1 MENFYILLGWI
12 GLFAPTALGAVGSII
27 GCARA
32 GQAACGAMLD
42 VESGYGR
49 FVGLSALPSSQI
61 IYGIVV
67 MFTLKNV
74 EIITP
79 ENGTGLFAIG
89 TLCGVALMFSAMYQ
103 GACCASA
110 INVSKH
116 KPEIFGLS
124 IAPAA
129 IVEGFAVFAFIFAL
143 VLSGDL
149 PKGTGSTNMET
160 TAPAEDVSMI
170 NERNRIFDLET
181 SFTLSK
187 ESI

>member
-1 MENFYILLGWI
+1 MDGLLMTLGWV
-12 GLFAPTALGAVGSII
+12 GLFAPTALGAIGSII

-42 VESGYGR
+42 LDGGYGR
-49 FVGLSALPSSQI
+49 YVGLSALPSSQI

-67 MFTLKNV
+67 MFSLQRT
-74 EIITP
+74 ITA
-79 ENGTGLFAIG
+79 ENAPGLFGIG
-89 TLCGVALMFSAMYQ
+89 VLAGLALMFSAMYQ

-110 INVSKH
+110 INVSKR

-143 VLSGDL
+143 VLSGEIPQTAVTPDMASPAASL
-149 PKGTGSTNMET
+149 P
-160 TAPAEDVSMI
+160 AP
-170 NERNRIFDLET
+170 
-181 SFTLSK
+181 
-187 ESI
+187 